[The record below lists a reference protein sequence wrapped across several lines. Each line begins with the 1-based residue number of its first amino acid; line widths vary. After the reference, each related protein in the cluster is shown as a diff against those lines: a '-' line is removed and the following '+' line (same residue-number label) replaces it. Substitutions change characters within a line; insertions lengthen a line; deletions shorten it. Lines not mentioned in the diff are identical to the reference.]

1 MDVERGGQVEQ
12 GQRQE
17 HRPVGGDDPERDPA
31 LVGVLAG
38 LQERGDASGAQEPH
52 VGEVRDE
59 HGVPGA
65 G

>member
-1 MDVERGGQVEQ
+1 M
-12 GQRQE
+12 
-17 HRPVGGDDPERDPA
+17 GGDDPERDPA